1 MKSSAMLDSA
11 VFQLTPTRTRFDL
24 VITVNGKKEK
34 IASGLFD
41 PFLCHLKAAQDQMA
55 KGGYSIV
62 LVPEHGSN
70 ATWFTRGTI
79 ERFVRFVSTPEI
91 LERVYTIES
100 EILQIEEA
108 IAIQGNS
115 STGISIVEANQN
127 YQIKQVES
135 TEGTFGRTSR
145 KTKQDN
151 VEKAVVPY
159 KPPEANGISSS
170 QAKSKGQLLQV
181 LETRKSML
189 HKEQGMAFA
198 RAVAAGFDI
207 DYIPALM
214 SFAECFEA
222 SRLMDACR
230 NFMSLWKRKHE
241 SGLWLEIEASEATWT
256 PNHADFSAINGSGIV
271 LSNNMVN
278 TSHTEMD
285 SESNGGKT
293 NSGNQN
299 NIQGQF
305 PHNGFSSW
313 PVHSP
318 PGALP
323 VFHPYAAEGI
333 PYYPT
338 YPGNGPFMQPGC
350 PPMEDPRLHADQSM
364 RHRRHSM
371 DNRHNNT
378 ESENWVIE
386 TSKTR
391 FQDEIDVEREG
402 LQTGDRRK
410 KVSRSDRCK
419 SGNVVIRNI
428 EYITKTKHS
437 SGTDSDS
444 ATEPDEDK
452 EIQESVKP
460 SKRRGSGKASLKRLN
475 STDKKETDYGKE
487 ADGGH
492 WQAFQTYLLKGVEE
506 DRHAVNQDKFE
517 VGKVDHVRIKKHV
530 AANDPLNF
538 TGNSHPS
545 SDAAAVNGQ
554 GYSNTNLERKL
565 FRNANDDSFMI
576 EHIVDGRN
584 VNGNAIDMD
593 TEFPKVHKKE
603 GKAKISNYQP
613 DEMSL
618 MPERGAD
625 KGSTRYDCALD
636 YKMQAQA
643 VGKKKGALAHNTK
656 PGSKMLDKVQKSKP
670 TLSSSDR
677 KKTVG
682 PIRRGKT
689 NKPSPLDEARARA
702 ERLRNYKADLQKM
715 KKEKEEEDIRRLE
728 ALKKERQKRIAARSS
743 SVTKLTTKSTMP
755 SQQTKRQFQTNSLP
769 TVHKGSKF
777 SDSEPRSSLPFQ
789 RFPIRAASGGSND
802 SSKAS
807 KTGRPNTGSS
817 NSVTSKLRRSVPLLP
832 ERKKE
837 KGDGANN
844 TKASITKSRRF
855 SEPKMSSIR
864 PNSLAKPRS
873 SRTISRTKAVDETEK
888 KKISAIVNYDKDK
901 IATLPELKIRI
912 SKEKTQKLNGD
923 KPSMNSEGA
932 LLKTSETGIS
942 STVDGDENPIIDKTV
957 AMVECEKKPSS
968 LDINDEKS
976 RGKPVIAKGQDE
988 KDKAMEKTKTVPP
1001 SSSLRTNMVHIS
1013 LENQSQVKHVSSKV
1027 KMNNTKNEPSNS
1039 SSTFV
1044 AEETYRAPYSRGSS
1058 LEDRRTQNSEHG
1070 KAPPTSL
1077 DTAFGT
1083 ETFRA
1088 HVSDT
1093 RNSTLEK
1100 IPEVNEN
1107 PQAKESPKGLRRLL
1121 KFGKKN
1127 HNSDTGSNMESDN
1140 ARIEIGANSS
1150 SNEAPLKNLLSRD
1163 ETISTNATP
1172 QKSTR
1177 TFSLLSPFRSNS
1189 REKKIMTA

>member
-34 IASGLFD
+34 IASGLFN

-115 STGISIVEANQN
+115 STGISIVEENHN

-135 TEGTFGRTSR
+135 TEGTFERTSR

-159 KPPEANGISSS
+159 KSDMQPPEANGTTSS
-170 QAKSKGQLLQV
+170 QAKSKGQLLRV
-181 LETRKSML
+181 LEARKSVL

-214 SFAECFEA
+214 SFAESFEA
-222 SRLMDACR
+222 SRLKDACR

-256 PNHADFSAINGSGIV
+256 PNHGDFSSINGSGIV

-285 SESNGGKT
+285 SESIGGKT

-299 NIQGQF
+299 NIHGQF
-305 PHNGFSSW
+305 PHHGFSPW

-318 PGALP
+318 PGALQ
-323 VFHPYAAEGI
+323 VFHPYPAEGI
-333 PYYPT
+333 PYYPI
-338 YPGNGPFMQPGC
+338 YPGNGPFLQPGC
-350 PPMEDPRLHADQSM
+350 PPMEDPRLHADQST

-371 DNRHNNT
+371 DNRYDNA
-378 ESENWVIE
+378 ESENLVTE
-386 TSKTR
+386 TSETR
-391 FQDEIDVEREG
+391 FQDEVDVEREG

-410 KVSRSDRCK
+410 KASRSDRRK
-419 SGNVVIRNI
+419 SGNVVIHNI
-428 EYITKTKHS
+428 NYITKTERS
-437 SGTDSDS
+437 SGSDSDS
-444 ATEPDEDK
+444 ATETDEDK

-506 DRHAVNQDKFE
+506 DSAVNQDKFE
-517 VGKVDHVRIKKHV
+517 VGKFDHVRRKKHV
-530 AANDPLNF
+530 AAIDPLDSNL
-538 TGNSHPS
+538 S
-545 SDAAAVNGQ
+545 SDVAPVNGQ
-554 GYSNTNLERKL
+554 GYSNTNFERKL

-576 EHIVDGRN
+576 EHGVDDRN

-593 TEFPKVHKKE
+593 TEFPKVHEKE
-603 GKAKISNYQP
+603 GKGKVSNYQP

-625 KGSTRYDCALD
+625 KGSMCYDCALD
-636 YKMQAQA
+636 YEMQAQA
-643 VGKKKGALAHNTK
+643 VGGSSQDKKKKGVLAHNTK
-656 PGSKMLDKVQKSKP
+656 PGSRMLDKVQKLKP
-670 TLSSSDR
+670 TPSSSDR

-682 PIRRGKT
+682 PIRREKT

-715 KKEKEEEDIRRLE
+715 KKEKEEEDIKRLE

-755 SQQTKRQFQTNSLP
+755 SHQTKKQFQTNILP

-789 RFPIRAASGGSND
+789 RFPIRAAAGGSNE

-807 KTGRPNTGSS
+807 KTSRLNTGSS
-817 NSVTSKLRRSVPLLP
+817 HSVTSKLRRSMPLLP
-832 ERKKE
+832 ERKHE

-844 TKASITKSRRF
+844 TKASITRSRRF

-864 PNSLAKPRS
+864 PNSLVKPRS
-873 SRTISRTKAVDETEK
+873 SRTTSRTKAVDETER

-912 SKEKTQKLNGD
+912 TKEKTQNLNDD

-932 LLKTSETGIS
+932 LQKKTETGIS
-942 STVDGDENPIIDKTV
+942 STDDGNENPIIDKTV
-957 AMVECEKKPSS
+957 VMLECEKKPCS

-976 RGKPVIAKGQDE
+976 RGKTVIAKRQD
-988 KDKAMEKTKTVPP
+988 DRDRAMEKTETV
-1001 SSSLRTNMVHIS
+1001 SSCVTVCAPA
-1013 LENQSQVKHVSSKV
+1013 SSKV
-1027 KMNNTKNEPSNS
+1027 KMNNTEKEPSKS
-1039 SSTFV
+1039 SSTRI
-1044 AEETYRAPYSRGSS
+1044 AEETYRAPYSQGSS
-1058 LEDRRTQNSEHG
+1058 LEDRCTRNSEHG

-1077 DTAFGT
+1077 DAAAIVT

-1093 RNSTLEK
+1093 RYSTLEK

-1140 ARIEIGANSS
+1140 ARIDGSEANRIGANSS
-1150 SNEAPLKNLLSRD
+1150 SNEAPTLKNLLSRD
-1163 ETISTNATP
+1163 ETLSTNATP

>member
-11 VFQLTPTRTRFDL
+11 VFQLTPTRTR
-24 VITVNGKKEK
+24 N
-34 IASGLFD
+34 
-41 PFLCHLKAAQDQMA
+41 
-55 KGGYSIV
+55 
-62 LVPEHGSN
+62 
-70 ATWFTRGTI
+70 
-79 ERFVRFVSTPEI
+79 
-91 LERVYTIES
+91 
-100 EILQIEEA
+100 
-108 IAIQGNS
+108 
-115 STGISIVEANQN
+115 
-127 YQIKQVES
+127 
-135 TEGTFGRTSR
+135 
-145 KTKQDN
+145 TKQDN

-159 KPPEANGISSS
+159 KSNAQPPEANGITSS
-170 QAKSKGQLLQV
+170 QAKSKGQLLRV

-241 SGLWLEIEASEATWT
+241 SGLWLEIEASEVTRT

-271 LSNNMVN
+271 LSNNMV
-278 TSHTEMD
+278 TEMD

-293 NSGNQN
+293 NSGDQN

-305 PHNGFSSW
+305 LHHGFSPW

-323 VFHPYAAEGI
+323 VFHPYPTEGI

-338 YPGNGPFMQPGC
+338 YPGNGPFMQSGC

-371 DNRHNNT
+371 GNRHNNT
-378 ESENWVIE
+378 ESQNWVIE

-391 FQDEIDVEREG
+391 FQDEVDVEREG

-410 KVSRSDRCK
+410 KASRSDRRK

-428 EYITKTKHS
+428 NYITKTKRS
-437 SGTDSDS
+437 SGSDSDS
-444 ATEPDEDK
+444 ATETDEDK

-460 SKRRGSGKASLKRLN
+460 SKRRGSSGKTSLKRLN
-475 STDKKETDYGKE
+475 STDKKETDYVKE

-506 DRHAVNQDKFE
+506 DRHAVNEDKFE
-517 VGKVDHVRIKKHV
+517 VGKVDHVRRKKHV
-530 AANDPLNF
+530 AAVDPLDF
-538 TGNSHPS
+538 TGNSYPS
-545 SDAAAVNGQ
+545 SDVAPVNGQ

-565 FRNANDDSFMI
+565 FRNANNDSFMV
-576 EHIVDGRN
+576 EHRVDDRN

-593 TEFPKVHKKE
+593 TEFPKEHKKE
-603 GKAKISNYQP
+603 GKGKLSNYQP
-613 DEMSL
+613 DEMRL

-636 YKMQAQA
+636 YEMQAQA
-643 VGKKKGALAHNTK
+643 VGKKKGVLAHNTK

-670 TLSSSDR
+670 TPSSSDR

-715 KKEKEEEDIRRLE
+715 KKEKEEEDIKRLE

-755 SQQTKRQFQTNSLP
+755 SQQTKKQFQTNMLP
-769 TVHKGSKF
+769 TVHKASKF

-789 RFPIRAASGGSND
+789 RFPIRSAAGGSND

-807 KTGRPNTGSS
+807 KTSRLNTGSS
-817 NSVTSKLRRSVPLLP
+817 LSVTSKLRRSVPLLP
-832 ERKKE
+832 ERKQD

-844 TKASITKSRRF
+844 TKASITRNRRF

-864 PNSLAKPRS
+864 PNSLVKPRS
-873 SRTISRTKAVDETEK
+873 SRTILRNKAVDETER

-912 SKEKTQKLNGD
+912 PKEKTQKLNGD
-923 KPSMNSEGA
+923 NKPSMNSEGA
-932 LLKTSETGIS
+932 LLKRSETGIS
-942 STVDGDENPIIDKTV
+942 STEDGDENPIIDKTV
-957 AMVECEKKPSS
+957 PMLECEKKPSS

-976 RGKPVIAKGQDE
+976 RGKTEIAKGQDE
-988 KDKAMEKTKTVPP
+988 KDKAMEKTKTVSSCVAVLPP
-1001 SSSLRTNMVHIS
+1001 ASSLRTNMV
-1013 LENQSQVKHVSSKV
+1013 N
-1027 KMNNTKNEPSNS
+1027 MNNTKNEPSKS
-1039 SSTFV
+1039 SSTCIV
-1044 AEETYRAPYSRGSS
+1044 EETYRAPYSRGSS
-1058 LEDRRTQNSEHG
+1058 LEDRCTRSSEYG
-1070 KAPPTSL
+1070 KAPSTSL
-1077 DTAFGT
+1077 EAASIGT

-1150 SNEAPLKNLLSRD
+1150 SNEAPTLKNFLSRD
-1163 ETISTNATP
+1163 ETHSTNATP